1 MTDEKTR
8 TIRRW
13 NDSRIG
19 ENPIRFL
26 PPAIILARKHRWL
39 WPYRSRR
46 AALRARQRGQ
56 AFAIAVCGHVVAK
69 NQPLVVAGI
78 THDPRFAGSP
88 FLKQHRFRFYA
99 EVSLPAPNAPGIQ
112 SGLSLELG

>member
-1 MTDEKTR
+1 MTDGKTR

-26 PPAIILARKHRWL
+26 PRTIILARKHRSL

-46 AALRARQRGQ
+46 AALSARQRGKAFGVAVLQ
-56 AFAIAVCGHVVAK
+56 ARRGKKSAARRDRPC
-69 NQPLVVAGI
+69 
-78 THDPRFAGSP
+78 SW
-88 FLKQHRFRFYA
+88 
-99 EVSLPAPNAPGIQ
+99 PA
-112 SGLSLELG
+112 LRR

>member
-1 MTDEKTR
+1 MTDGETR

-26 PPAIILARKHRWL
+26 PPVLILARKHRWL

-46 AALRARQRGQ
+46 AALSAREGGK
-56 AFAIAVCGHVVAK
+56 AFGVALCRHVVAK
-69 NQPLVVAGI
+69 NQALVVTDLAR
-78 THDPRFAGSP
+78 DPRFAESP

-99 EVSLPAPNAPGIQ
+99 GVPLPGPNAPGIQ
-112 SGLSLELG
+112 SGLLP

>member
-1 MTDEKTR
+1 MTDGKTR

-39 WPYRSRR
+39 WPYRSTARCAHVKEAR
-46 AALRARQRGQ
+46 HLGVAL
-56 AFAIAVCGHVVAK
+56 CGHVVAK
-69 NQPLVVAGI
+69 NQPLVVTDLAR
-78 THDPRFAGSP
+78 DPRFAESA
-88 FLKQHRFRFYA
+88 FLINMDFAFTPECRCLIPTRPAFRAAF
-99 EVSLPAPNAPGIQ
+99 
-112 SGLSLELG
+112 SLESG

>member
-1 MTDEKTR
+1 MTDGKTR

-26 PPAIILARKHRWL
+26 PPALILARKHRWL

-46 AALRARQRGQ
+46 AALSAREGGKT
-56 AFAIAVCGHVVAK
+56 FGVAVCGHVV
-69 NQPLVVAGI
+69 QPLIVTDLVR
-78 THDPRFAGSP
+78 DSRFAESP

-99 EVSLPAPNAPGIQ
+99 GVPLPGPNASSIQ
-112 SGLSLELG
+112 SGLLP

>member
-1 MTDEKTR
+1 MTDEK
-8 TIRRW
+8 
-13 NDSRIG
+13 NSHNQAV
-19 ENPIRFL
+19 ERFTYRGKCYSLL

-69 NQPLVVAGI
+69 NQPLVVTGI

-99 EVSLPAPNAPGIQ
+99 GVPLPAPNAPGIQ
-112 SGLSLELG
+112 SGLLP